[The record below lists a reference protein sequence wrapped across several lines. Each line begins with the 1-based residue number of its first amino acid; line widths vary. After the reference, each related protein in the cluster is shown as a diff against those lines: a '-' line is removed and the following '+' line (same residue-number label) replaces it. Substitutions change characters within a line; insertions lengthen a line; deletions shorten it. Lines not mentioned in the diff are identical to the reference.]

1 MARLSTS
8 SPQWWQVWGLHKEAP
23 RRRPTATLMVLSS
36 IRRPSAETGRT
47 FSQAPDSLAAAASR
61 RARDLGSVALSNR
74 DSAKADTFRVSQL
87 FCWCWASPS
96 GGTKSPPPHHMTLA
110 SSTLR
115 SEEPRRRGG
124 MMWWTRSEEAAAEAR
139 KAEGASC
146 TALRIPSPPIFTG
159 RVACAH
165 AGSSSVKSIF
175 VIRPMIAWRSLS
187 YSCNTGE
194 RKQGEVLRL

>member
-1 MARLSTS
+1 MHYCKYCTR
-8 SPQWWQVWGLHKEAP
+8 VW
-23 RRRPTATLMVLSS
+23 
-36 IRRPSAETGRT
+36 
-47 FSQAPDSLAAAASR
+47 FY
-61 RARDLGSVALSNR
+61 
-74 DSAKADTFRVSQL
+74 
-87 FCWCWASPS
+87 
-96 GGTKSPPPHHMTLA
+96 MTLA

-124 MMWWTRSEEAAAEAR
+124 MMWWKRSEEAAAEAR

-165 AGSSSVKSIF
+165 AGSSSVKCIF
-175 VIRPMIAWRSLS
+175 VIRPMNAWRSLS

-194 RKQGEVLRL
+194 RSEVLRLYRSFGRAKVCLTRRIASWAESCSSLSPILFSMPIFIVRTSEMEWTSPIDDPKWVAFVGSTII